1 MDKIALILVVESSEN
16 NKGDIV
22 DKYDTGRTEMPYE
35 EEAIMCVKMWR
46 KNGGDYANIP
56 IYAININDNPPSK
69 VCQKELKNMGVIY
82 IENYIYE
89 TKSYPCGYYNVPLA
103 CKMLER
109 ELTEDKLIH
118 IDLDM
123 YLLRPPTKDLLYVQP
138 GSLCK
143 IAINEWRPTDN
154 LDEKEL
160 QRLRQYPFEIETNFM
175 VSKRMSL
182 FYDTWYR
189 ELKEKYNKIKYE
201 YTSKTLSIFEER
213 ICDIMYFDNRYPFE
227 FFKEGYQLNH
237 EKIIHKDAFFLHCHM
252 DNPDRFNRLLKLYL
266 QVKNREHNS

>member
-1 MDKIALILVVESSEN
+1 MDKIALILVVESSKN

-46 KNGGDYANIP
+46 SNGGDYADIP
-56 IYAININDNPPSK
+56 IYAININGNPPSSS
-69 VCQKELKNMGVIY
+69 CQRNLKNQGVTY
-82 IENYIYE
+82 IERYRPE
-89 TKSYPCGYYNVPLA
+89 TKTYPCGYYNVPLA
-103 CKMLER
+103 CRILER
-109 ELTEDKLIH
+109 ELEEDKLIH

-123 YLLRPPTKDLLYVQP
+123 YLLKPPTKELLHVPP
-138 GSLCK
+138 GKLCK

-154 LDEKEL
+154 LDEKL
-160 QRLRQYPFEIETNFM
+160 TQYPFEIETNFM

-189 ELKEKYNKIKYE
+189 ELKEKYNEVKYE
-201 YTSKTLSIFEER
+201 YTPKTLSVFEER

-227 FFKEGYQLNH
+227 FFKEIYQINH
-237 EKIIHKDAFFLHCHM
+237 EKMIDRNAFFLHCHL
-252 DNPDRFNRLLKLYL
+252 DNPERFNTLLKLYL
-266 QVKNREHNS
+266 KERNKHDR